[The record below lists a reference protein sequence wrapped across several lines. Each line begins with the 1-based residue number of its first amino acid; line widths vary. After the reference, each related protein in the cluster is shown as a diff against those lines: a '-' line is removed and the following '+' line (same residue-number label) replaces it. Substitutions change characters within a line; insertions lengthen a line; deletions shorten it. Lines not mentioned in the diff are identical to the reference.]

1 MSGQINRGTFFGD
14 QIYSLS
20 FNNNFKNYVEVGTW
34 NGQGSTK
41 CFMDAL
47 LQRNDESTLYSLEA
61 NAEFYNQAKRYW
73 DPLVL
78 TVRTITPKLHLL
90 YGRIIEAG
98 ELVSA
103 EEVLTHS
110 RFHQHPWLQ
119 WRNRNIKEYGQ
130 CENVIHQLPAEI
142 DVLLLDG
149 GQFSTR
155 AEFHRLKD
163 RTKIVLLDDTQSF
176 KTERAREDMITDPDN
191 WTTIFDDVYDRHGV
205 FMACRNEYVHMLKGV

>member
-176 KTERAREDMITDPDN
+176 KTERAREDMI
-191 WTTIFDDVYDRHGV
+191 IFDDVYDRHGV